1 MVTSQFATLMNGK
14 YNGIKSNQT
23 KEGNEEKRMK
33 GAKVD
38 HRACKVS
45 HALILSKWVIS
56 HSCTQSSYGDSQST
70 WHLKEVAHS
79 CGRRPLELF

>member
-1 MVTSQFATLMNGK
+1 MANTMESRAIKLKRGK
-14 YNGIKSNQT
+14 
-23 KEGNEEKRMK
+23 EEKRIK

-70 WHLKEVAHS
+70 WHFKEVAHS
-79 CGRRPLELF
+79 CGRRPLKPMKAMR